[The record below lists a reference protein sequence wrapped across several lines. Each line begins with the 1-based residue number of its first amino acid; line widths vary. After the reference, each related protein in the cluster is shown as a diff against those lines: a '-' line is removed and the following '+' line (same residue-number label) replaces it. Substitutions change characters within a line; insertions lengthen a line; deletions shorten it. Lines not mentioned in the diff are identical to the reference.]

1 MEMTRKA
8 FLELNRVAKGFG
20 GKQVLTDLS
29 FAVHRGEIVGF
40 IGPNGSGKTTT
51 IRLLNG
57 VIDPDA
63 GEISVG
69 GYDPRLD
76 GEAVRRMSGVLTE
89 SAGLY
94 SNLTGRQ
101 NLRFFADLYG
111 VDDLSRCDELLAEF
125 GLSEA
130 AHSRVGTYSTGMKK
144 RLGLAKALLHRPDV
158 LFLDEPTNGLDPEG
172 IRMVLGYIR
181 QLNERDGTTV
191 MICSHLLQQL
201 EQVCHRY
208 LFLQGGRVVE
218 QGTLAELEARYFP
231 TLTLEVET
239 DLVLSDGQY
248 CGIPAKQVG
257 TGRIAFTLPSRDDVP
272 HLLRRLTQEA
282 AVYHAVPVRFDLETL
297 YFKIREGA
305 AHEQKNRAG
314 HRP

>member
-1 MEMTRKA
+1 MQMNRTP
-8 FLELNRVAKGFG
+8 FLEMNHVAKGFAERP
-20 GKQVLTDLS
+20 VLTDLNLS
-29 FAVHRGEIVGF
+29 VCPGEIVGF

-51 IRLLNG
+51 VRLLNG

-63 GEISVG
+63 GAISVG
-69 GYDPRLD
+69 GYDPRVD
-76 GEAVRRMSGVLTE
+76 GEAVRRMAGVLTE

-94 SNLTGRQ
+94 LNLTGRQ

-111 VDDLSRCDELLAEF
+111 VDEPGRADALLEEF
-125 GLSEA
+125 GLADA
-130 AHSRVGTYSTGMKK
+130 ADRKVGTYSTGMKK
-144 RLGLAKALLHRPDV
+144 RLGLARALLHRPRV

-181 QLNERDGTTV
+181 RLNECDGTTV

-231 TLTLEVET
+231 TVTLEVET
-239 DLVLSDGQY
+239 DLALAGDHYHGVPAARVGQ
-248 CGIPAKQVG
+248 
-257 TGRIAFTLPSRDDVP
+257 GRIAFTLPSRGDVP
-272 HLLRRLTQEA
+272 RLLRRLAQEA
-282 AVYHAVPVRFDLETL
+282 SVYSASPVQRDLETL
-297 YFKIREGA
+297 YFRIRGGA
-305 AHEQKNRAG
+305 ADE
-314 HRP
+314 